1 MDPLM
6 VDLYAGDGRTAADI
20 ATLAKAGPP
29 WHGLYLKA
37 TQGTTYRSDWF
48 ARNWAL
54 AHTQVHPDWFAGAYH
69 YLVTHEDP
77 VRQAHF
83 FLREVRKAGGW
94 FKNTLPMWVD
104 VERGGQSGTITSAG
118 VADCILRFTECIEVE
133 SGRAPILYGGEYIR
147 SIRLGEQ
154 GWVGCSGIVV
164 AAYTPTLDPNY
175 YTQFGFEY
183 GKGNTQLWGWQYCGD
198 GDAKLA
204 GYPHTTPLG
213 PEDITAVTMNGGGD
227 AALAYLRQPRPEV
240 IG

>member
-6 VDLYAGDGRTAADI
+6 VDLYAGDGRTSVDI

-29 WHGLYLKA
+29 WHGVYLKA

-54 AHTQVHPDWFAGAYH
+54 AHTQQHPDWWVGAYH

-94 FKNTLPMWVD
+94 FQNTLPAWVD
-104 VERGGQSGTITSAG
+104 VERGGQDGKMTAARVI
-118 VADCILRFTECIEVE
+118 DCVGKFVECVETE
-133 SGRAPILYGGEYIR
+133 SGRGVILYGGEYLRSLGIR
-147 SIRLGEQ
+147 ETMWCAGM
-154 GWVGCSGIVV
+154 VV
-164 AAYTPTLDPNY
+164 AAYTETLPPAY
-175 YTQFGFEY
+175 YTQFGFQY
-183 GKGNTQLWGWQYCGD
+183 GKGPEQLWGWQYCGD
-198 GDAKLA
+198 GKAELA

-213 PEDITAVTMNGGGD
+213 PEDITAVTQNGGGD
-227 AALAYLRQPRPEV
+227 KALAYLRQPRPEV